1 MATVSISCG
10 NSKMGSIPSVSLPSV
25 VTCRECDCH
34 KKCYARKLERLRP
47 AVRNAYKRNLDILT
61 SDPDTYWR
69 EVEAS
74 IMMSRFF
81 RFHVSGDIPSPEYFS
96 KMVEIAKRNSHCQ
109 ILCFTKKYEV
119 VNSYI
124 NKEYLDSIFG
134 TTIHHQLCNLWM
146 IAEQFIPRNLH
157 IIFSAWDNLPLYNPY
172 ELPVAYVRFR
182 DGHTDA
188 PEGAV
193 NCSGNCTECA
203 TTDGGCWS
211 LQKGESVVFNEH

>member
-1 MATVSISCG
+1 MASVSISKS

-81 RFHVSGDIPSPEYFS
+81 RFHVSGDIPDAAYFD
-96 KMVEIAKRNSHCQ
+96 KMTEIAERNQHCQ
-109 ILCFTKKYEV
+109 ILCFTKKYEI
-119 VNSYI
+119 VNNYI
-124 NKEYLDSIFG
+124 SDSWALPENM
-134 TTIHHQLCNLWM
+134 HLV
-146 IAEQFIPRNLH
+146 
-157 IIFSAWDNLPLYNPY
+157 FSAWDNLPLDNPY

-188 PEGAV
+188 PEGAID
-193 NCSGNCTECA
+193 CSGNCTECA